1 MGYSRPDALAAA
13 QAAFA
18 GPVQL
23 VIEADRFRI

>member
-1 MGYSRPDALAAA
+1 MGFDRDDALAAA

-23 VIEADRFRI
+23 ITEGDCFEI